1 MPPVSIP
8 VPDSVRDQVLA
19 LLQQAADK
27 LAPYEITL
35 TEAEQKSLGSVNLG
49 PASVSFAQ
57 DAGLLL
63 TQHKEVVRRSITDEM
78 IAGYPTLLNTFAT
91 ASALEEKAAT
101 VLSRITNIGLTAGA
115 GVMGL
120 ARPAYKDGQNDE
132 GKHPGVAKLVNQ
144 MSARFA
150 HTATVVPPTANGKN

>member
-8 VPDSVRDQVLA
+8 VPDNVRDEVLA
-19 LLQQAADK
+19 LLQQVAGK
-27 LAPYEITL
+27 LAPYHIAL
-35 TEAEQKSLGSVNLG
+35 TDAEQKSLGSVNMG

-78 IAGYPTLLNTFAT
+78 IAGYPAMLNTFAS
-91 ASALEEKAAT
+91 ASAMEEKAAT
-101 VLSRITNIGLTAGA
+101 VLSQITNIGLTAGA

-120 ARPAYKDGQNDE
+120 ARPAYKDGQNDQ
-132 GKHPGVAKLVNQ
+132 GQHPGVTKLVNQ
-144 MSARFA
+144 MSTRFA
-150 HTATVVPPTANGKN
+150 HDATVVPAAPGGKG